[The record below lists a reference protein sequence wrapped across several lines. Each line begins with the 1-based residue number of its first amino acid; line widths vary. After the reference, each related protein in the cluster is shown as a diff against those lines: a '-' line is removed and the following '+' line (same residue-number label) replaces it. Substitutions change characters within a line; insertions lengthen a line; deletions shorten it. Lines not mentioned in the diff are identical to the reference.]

1 MRIKQFAEYQGEAI
15 SDANGSFSYQDLDTQ
30 IDKYHEMVTTTS
42 SISKKVVVV
51 DSDYSF
57 YSISLLFSLL
67 EHNCIIVPIVKT
79 TEDEYASKVIAA
91 EANIIIRIND
101 NHELDIKH
109 INDNKLSYDDYLT
122 ILNRKHSGIV
132 LFTSGTTGVPKVMV
146 HDFKNYVESFK
157 PPRRQKSLRFL
168 MFLMFDHIGGLNT
181 LFNCLNNGSPIVIP
195 ENRNPSDILETIEKK
210 KVNVLPT
217 SPTFLNMMLQVDDFE
232 ERDMSSLKLIT
243 YGTEKMPQAL
253 LDKLNIMLPKIKYLQ
268 TFGTSETGILKTKSK
283 SSNSLYFKI
292 VDDDV
297 DYKIEDNQLLIKS
310 KTSVVGYKG
319 EDSKKFTND
328 GWFVTGD
335 LIELDDDG
343 YMRIVGRINDVINV
357 GGLKV
362 MPTEVEEVLNVVD
375 GVLDS
380 TVFARENAI
389 TGQIVCAKII
399 MNRGADKAELKKL
412 LKKTCTQKLDGF
424 KNPIKY
430 IFTDTI
436 GHTSRFKKEL

>member
-1 MRIKQFAEYQGEAI
+1 MRIKQFIEYQGEAI
-15 SDANGSFSYQDLDTQ
+15 SDANGSFSYQDLDMQ
-30 IDKYHEMVTTTS
+30 INKYHDMVTKNS
-42 SISKKVVVV
+42 SISNKVVVI

-67 EHNCIIVPIVKT
+67 NHNCIIVPIVKT
-79 TEDEYASKVIAA
+79 TEDEYASKVIAS

-101 NHELDIKH
+101 NHELDFKH
-109 INDNKLSYDDYLT
+109 INNNKLSYNDYLT

-146 HDFKNYVESFK
+146 HDFNNYIESFN

-362 MPTEVEEVLNVVD
+362 MPTEVEEVLNLVD

-399 MNRGADKAELKKL
+399 MNRGADKAELKKR
-412 LKKTCTQKLDGF
+412 LKKTCTQKLDGY
-424 KNPIKY
+424 KNPVKY

>member
-1 MRIKQFAEYQGEAI
+1 MRIKQFIEYQGEAI
-15 SDANGSFSYQDLDTQ
+15 SDANGSFSYQDLDMQ
-30 IDKYHEMVTTTS
+30 INKYHDMVTKNS
-42 SISKKVVVV
+42 SISNKVVVI

-67 EHNCIIVPIVKT
+67 NHNCIIVPIVKT
-79 TEDEYASKVIAA
+79 TEDEYASKVIAS

-101 NHELDIKH
+101 NHELDFKH
-109 INDNKLSYDDYLT
+109 INNNKLSYNDYLT

-146 HDFKNYVESFK
+146 HDFNNYIESFN

-310 KTSVVGYKG
+310 KTSVAGYKG

-362 MPTEVEEVLNVVD
+362 MPTEVEEVLNLVD

-399 MNRGADKAELKKL
+399 MNRGADKAELKKR
-412 LKKTCTQKLDGF
+412 LKKTCTQKLDGY
-424 KNPIKY
+424 KNPVKY

>member
-1 MRIKQFAEYQGEAI
+1 MRIKQFIEYQGEAI
-15 SDANGSFSYQDLDTQ
+15 SDANGSFSYQDLDMQ
-30 IDKYHEMVTTTS
+30 INKYHDMVTKNS
-42 SISKKVVVV
+42 SISNKVVVI

-67 EHNCIIVPIVKT
+67 NHNCIIVPIVKT
-79 TEDEYASKVIAA
+79 TEDEYASKVIAS

-101 NHELDIKH
+101 NHELDFKH
-109 INDNKLSYDDYLT
+109 INNNKLSYNDYLT

-146 HDFKNYVESFK
+146 HDFNNYIESFN

-292 VDDDV
+292 VDEDV

-310 KTSVVGYKG
+310 KTSVAGYKG

-362 MPTEVEEVLNVVD
+362 MPTEVEEVLNLVD

-399 MNRGADKAELKKL
+399 MNRGADKAELKKR
-412 LKKTCTQKLDGF
+412 LKKTCTQKLDGY
-424 KNPIKY
+424 KNPVKY